1 MGSNQNMQSKTKE
14 LFLVSVVTL
23 TGIHISQ
30 SGHYYRVRKHP
41 IKSKRAPL
49 GVIQRPQANRQ
60 KAPQPWPQDGAPHW
74 RHRPK
79 NKRQKTGRAQK
90 PKTAQKGQGASPTRQ
105 GKKGQKGKKGKKA

>member
-14 LFLVSVVTL
+14 PFLVSVVTL

-79 NKRQKTGRAQK
+79 NKRQKTGKA
-90 PKTAQKGQGASPTRQ
+90 GQGASPTRQ
-105 GKKGQKGKKGKKA
+105 GQKGQKGKKGKKAKEAK